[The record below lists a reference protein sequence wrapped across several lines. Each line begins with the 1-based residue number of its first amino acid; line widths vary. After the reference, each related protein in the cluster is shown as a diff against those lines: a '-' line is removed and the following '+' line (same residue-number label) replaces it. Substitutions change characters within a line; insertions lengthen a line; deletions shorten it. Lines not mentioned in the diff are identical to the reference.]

1 MAIKFNQVILD
12 KLKKNRT
19 ELSKKVDLSL
29 LDEFVYS
36 DASGLQEEVDALN
49 YFTQEFFPEKFDQ
62 WYVAGREI
70 YSIYFQRGEVL
81 VTEEDLNRDEQILD
95 KIEESANELGIM
107 VDQIYPS
114 YSQHRELISEGRRY
128 LLTFEEQKQEFRDES
143 LSV

>member
-1 MAIKFNQVILD
+1 MNTKQLILD
-12 KLKKNRT
+12 KLKNARKET
-19 ELSKKVDLSL
+19 LSKKVDLSL

-70 YSIYFQRGEVL
+70 YTIYFNRGEAL
-81 VTEEDLNRDEQILD
+81 ATETDLDKDEQILD
-95 KIEESANELGIM
+95 KIADSANELGIA
-107 VDQIYPS
+107 VEQIYPS
-114 YSQHRELISEGRRY
+114 YSQHRELIAEGRVY
-128 LLTFEEQKQEFRDES
+128 LLTFEDQKQEFRDES